1 MPASMPSSTPSL
13 AASMSFKAY
22 IISWGF
28 GPIKAS
34 TRARSWVE
42 ADVIARYWLSKG
54 AHTITIIEEI

>member
-1 MPASMPSSTPSL
+1 MC
-13 AASMSFKAY
+13 FKAY

-42 ADVIARYWLSKG
+42 ADIIARYWLAQG
-54 AHTITIIEEI
+54 AHNITITEEI